1 MLLIFL
7 VEEMQSGHKEI
18 QVRIGMKC
26 VELQKLTSFKDY
38 AVVGY
43 FVPSLQAGAVPAV
56 PSELVLALVDGNLD
70 SLDCWSRHVWITHAH
85 LQLAPRQTW
94 QCQTH
99 RVGIQDWV
107 NVGKLQAQDFI
118 GVYPAWSTQVRLLT
132 RQTTHKA
139 FVCVVFT
146 CVSHDS
152 RLQTWEV
159 LFLLMFLGCHT
170 NSQFPYYQTGCLTG
184 WSPRITGS
192 GRSIYLKRGSHP

>member
-1 MLLIFL
+1 MFTSS
-7 VEEMQSGHKEI
+7 SGVTNFFSWKKWKVIRCEFGCS
-18 QVRIGMKC
+18 V
-26 VELQKLTSFKDY
+26 VELQVLTSFKDY

-56 PSELVLALVDGNLD
+56 PSELVLALVDGDLD

-99 RVGIQDWV
+99 RVGIQDRV

-139 FVCVVFT
+139 SLRILFA
-146 CVSHDS
+146 CVSCDS
-152 RLQTWEV
+152 LLQTWEV
-159 LFLLMFLGCHT
+159 L
-170 NSQFPYYQTGCLTG
+170 
-184 WSPRITGS
+184 
-192 GRSIYLKRGSHP
+192 